1 MANLKL
7 GTRKIVD
14 KINKLKF
21 LNSGIWSEAELV
33 FIWPLYCSQKLNTA
47 LFEVPDGAKP
57 LSRVCLVGVENRE
70 DGK

>member
-7 GTRKIVD
+7 GTWKIVD

-21 LNSGIWSEAELV
+21 LNFVIWSEAELV

-47 LFEVPDGAKP
+47 LREVLDG
-57 LSRVCLVGVENRE
+57 G
-70 DGK
+70 